1 MIKSEPHLLSKSL
14 KPPHPGTF
22 FLVLMWLCHRD
33 FSLKVEICMH
43 NIPLNTGVIGKSYKF
58 QNNDVQ
64 FKMELK
70 V

>member
-1 MIKSEPHLLSKSL
+1 MIKSELHLLSKSL
-14 KPPHPGTF
+14 KPPPPGT
-22 FLVLMWLCHRD
+22 FLVLMQLCHRD

-43 NIPLNTGVIGKSYKF
+43 NIQLNTGVMGKSYKF